1 MLLPRVDG
9 PLGPIAYMWILG
21 FFVDGNENQG
31 ENNSRNRISM
41 TGMLCSNR
49 AADCFS
55 ARLLE
60 TTVCCD
66 NIQVLVTSQ
75 LASTR

>member
-31 ENNSRNRISM
+31 ENNSRNRIRNGINALS
-41 TGMLCSNR
+41 GVALER
-49 AADCFS
+49 A
-55 ARLLE
+55 
-60 TTVCCD
+60 
-66 NIQVLVTSQ
+66 
-75 LASTR
+75 